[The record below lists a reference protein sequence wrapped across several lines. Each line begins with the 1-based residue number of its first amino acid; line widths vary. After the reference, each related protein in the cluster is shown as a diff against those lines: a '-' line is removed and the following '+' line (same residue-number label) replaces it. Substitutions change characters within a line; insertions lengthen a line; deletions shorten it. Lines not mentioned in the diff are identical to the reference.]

1 MLKIALA
8 QINSKVGDLAGN
20 AEKIF
25 LAAQQAEQAGASLLV
40 TPELSL
46 TGYPPEDLV
55 LRPAFLAACDR
66 ALQDLAER
74 LKSLTEITVV
84 VGHPRAREQHVFNGA
99 TVLRYG
105 KVIGTYG
112 KLELPNYAV
121 FDEQRY
127 FSPDGAPCL
136 FEINGVRIAV
146 NICEDVWAS
155 RAPAMAKASG
165 AQILL
170 AMNASPFH
178 LEKHRERLEVVR
190 SNVTKLGLSV
200 VFCNLV
206 GGQDELLF
214 DGGSFVLDAR
224 GELMARAK
232 QFEEDLLIV
241 DFFVTQVPEA
251 SVSSRSAVDYSL
263 VEQAYRAL
271 VLGTR
276 DYVKKNGFQ
285 RAVLGLSGGVDSAL
299 VLAIAV
305 DALGAEN
312 VTAVMMPSPYTAQM
326 SLDDAKS
333 CAQAFGVRYEVIS
346 IAPLFAQFNTAL
358 SDVFAGLPQDLTEEN
373 IQARIRGNLLMAMSN
388 KLSALVLVTGNKS
401 EISVGYCTL
410 YGDMAGGFAV
420 IKDVFKGMVYQ
431 LCHARNERAVRESG
445 KPVIPERILT
455 RAPSA
460 ELRHD
465 QTDQDSL
472 PPYDQLD
479 DMLKRYV
486 EDGQSRDQLIAAG
499 HLASDVDRV
508 LRLIRLNEYKRR
520 QSAPGIR
527 ISRRAFGRDWRYPL
541 TNGFTEQQKTHKE

>member
-25 LAAQQAEQAGASLLV
+25 LAAQQAQQAGASLLV

-55 LRPAFLAACDR
+55 LRPAFLAACEK
-66 ALQDLAER
+66 ALQSLADR
-74 LKSLTEITVV
+74 LKTLTEITVV
-84 VGHPRAREQHVFNGA
+84 VGHPRAREQHIFNAA

-146 NICEDVWAS
+146 NICEDVWAA

-178 LEKHRERLEVVR
+178 LEKHHERLEVVR
-190 SNVTKLGLSV
+190 SNVTKLGLPL
-200 VFCNLV
+200 VFCNMV

-232 QFEEDLLIV
+232 QFEEDLLVV
-241 DFFVTQVPEA
+241 DFFVTQVTEGPIGPA
-251 SVSSRSAVDYSL
+251 LGTDHSV

-271 VLGTR
+271 VLGTH

-285 RAVLGLSGGVDSAL
+285 RVVLGLSGGVDSAL

-305 DALGAEN
+305 DALGADN
-312 VTAVMMPSPYTAQM
+312 VTAIMMPSPYTAQI

-333 CAQAFGVRYEVIS
+333 CAEAFGVRYEVIP
-346 IAPLFAQFNTAL
+346 IEPLFQQFNTAL
-358 SDVFAGLPQDLTEEN
+358 ADVFSGLPQDLTEEN

-388 KLSALVLVTGNKS
+388 KLAALVLVTGNKS

-420 IKDVFKGMVYQ
+420 IKDVFKGMVYR
-431 LCHARNERAVRESG
+431 LCHARNERAVGETG

-460 ELRHD
+460 ELRPN

-472 PPYDQLD
+472 PPYDRLD

-486 EDGQSRDQLIAAG
+486 EDGESREQLIAAG
-499 HLASDVDRV
+499 HVAADVDRV
-508 LRLIRLNEYKRR
+508 LRMIRLNEYKRR
-520 QSAPGIR
+520 QAAPGIR

-541 TNGFTEQQKTHKE
+541 TNGFIEH

>member
-25 LAAQQAEQAGASLLV
+25 RAAQQAEKAGASLIV

-55 LRPAFLAACDR
+55 LRPAFLAACDK

-74 LKSLTEITVV
+74 LKTLTEITVV
-84 VGHPRAREQHVFNGA
+84 VGHPRAREQHVFNAA

-146 NICEDVWAS
+146 NICEDVWAT

-170 AMNASPFH
+170 SMNASPFH
-178 LEKHRERLEVVR
+178 LEKHHERLEVVR
-190 SNVTKLGLSV
+190 CNVSKLGLPV

-241 DFFVTQVPEA
+241 DFFATQVSDAANTSQATPEY
-251 SVSSRSAVDYSL
+251 SV

-285 RAVLGLSGGVDSAL
+285 RVVLGLSGGVDSAL

-312 VTAVMMPSPYTAQM
+312 VTAIMMPSPFTAAM
-326 SLDDAKS
+326 SLEDAKA
-333 CAQAFGVRYEVIS
+333 CANAFGVRYEE
-346 IAPLFAQFNTAL
+346 IAIDPLFQQYQLAL
-358 SDVFAGLPQDLTEEN
+358 AGMFAGLPEDLTEEN
-373 IQARIRGNLLMAMSN
+373 IQARIRGNLLMAHSN

-401 EISVGYCTL
+401 ETAVGYCTL
-410 YGDMAGGFAV
+410 YGDMAGGLAV
-420 IKDVFKGMVYQ
+420 IKDVFKGTVYR
-431 LCHARNERAVRESG
+431 LCHARNERAVQETGR
-445 KPVIPERILT
+445 PVIPERILT

-460 ELRHD
+460 ELRHN

-472 PPYDQLD
+472 PPYDELD
-479 DMLKRYV
+479 DMLRRFV
-486 EDGQSRDQLIAAG
+486 EEGESRAQLIAAG
-499 HLASDVDRV
+499 HASSDVDRV

-541 TNGFTEQQKTHKE
+541 TNGFTEQ

>member
-25 LAAQQAEQAGASLLV
+25 QAAQQAEKAGASLIV

-46 TGYPPEDLV
+46 TGYPEDLV
-55 LRPAFLAACDR
+55 LRPAFLAACDK

-74 LKSLTEITVV
+74 LKTLTEITVV
-84 VGHPRAREQHVFNGA
+84 VGHPRAREQHVFNAA

-146 NICEDVWAS
+146 NICEDVWAT

-170 AMNASPFH
+170 SMNASPFH
-178 LEKHRERLEVVR
+178 LEKHHERLEVVR
-190 SNVTKLGLSV
+190 CNVSKLGLPV

-241 DFFVTQVPEA
+241 DFFATQVSDAANTSQATPEY
-251 SVSSRSAVDYSL
+251 SV

-285 RAVLGLSGGVDSAL
+285 RVVLGLSGGVDSAL

-312 VTAVMMPSPYTAQM
+312 VTAIMMPSPFTAAM
-326 SLDDAKS
+326 SLEDAKA
-333 CAQAFGVRYEVIS
+333 CANAFGVRYEE
-346 IAPLFAQFNTAL
+346 IAIDPLFQQYQLAL
-358 SDVFAGLPQDLTEEN
+358 AGMFAGLPEDLTEEN
-373 IQARIRGNLLMAMSN
+373 IQARIRGNLLMALSN

-401 EISVGYCTL
+401 ETAVGYCTL
-410 YGDMAGGFAV
+410 YGDMAGGLAV
-420 IKDVFKGMVYQ
+420 IKDVFKGMVYR
-431 LCHARNERAVRESG
+431 LCHARNERAVQETGR
-445 KPVIPERILT
+445 PVIPERILT

-460 ELRHD
+460 ELRHN

-472 PPYDQLD
+472 PPYDELD
-479 DMLKRYV
+479 DMLRRFV
-486 EDGQSRDQLIAAG
+486 EEGESRAQLIAAG
-499 HLASDVDRV
+499 HASSDVDRV

-541 TNGFTEQQKTHKE
+541 TNGFTEQ

>member
-25 LAAQQAEQAGASLLV
+25 QAAQEAEKSGASLLV

-55 LRPAFLAACDR
+55 LRPAFLAACDK
-66 ALQDLAER
+66 ALQDLAAR
-74 LKSLTEITVV
+74 LKTLTEITVV
-84 VGHPRAREQHVFNGA
+84 VGHPRARAQHVFNAA
-99 TVLRYG
+99 TVVRYG
-105 KVIGTYG
+105 KVIGSYG

-178 LEKHRERLEVVR
+178 LEKHHERLEVVR
-190 SNVTKLGLSV
+190 CNVSKLGLPV

-241 DFFVTQVPEA
+241 DFFATQA
-251 SVSSRSAVDYSL
+251 SDSADIAQAMPDYSV

-285 RAVLGLSGGVDSAL
+285 RVVLGLSGGVDSAL

-305 DALGAEN
+305 DAVGAEN
-312 VTAVMMPSPYTAQM
+312 VTTVMMPSPFTASI
-326 SLDDAKS
+326 SLEDAKA
-333 CAQAFGVRYEVIS
+333 CADAFGVRYEE
-346 IAPLFAQFNTAL
+346 IAIDPLFQHYKSAL
-358 SDVFAGLPQDLTEEN
+358 AGIFAGLPEDLTEEN
-373 IQARIRGNLLMAMSN
+373 IQARIRGNLLMALSN

-401 EISVGYCTL
+401 ETSVGYCTL
-410 YGDMAGGFAV
+410 YGDMAGGLAV
-420 IKDVFKGMVYQ
+420 IKDVFKGMVYR
-431 LCHARNERAVRESG
+431 LCHARNARALQETGRL
-445 KPVIPERILT
+445 VIPERILT

-460 ELRHD
+460 ELRHN

-472 PPYDQLD
+472 PPYDALD
-479 DMLKRYV
+479 DMLRRFV
-486 EDGQSRDQLIAAG
+486 EEGESRAQLMAAG
-499 HLASDVDRV
+499 HAASDVDRV
-508 LRLIRLNEYKRR
+508 LKLIRLNEYKRR

-541 TNGFTEQQKTHKE
+541 TNGFTEQ

>member
-25 LAAQQAEQAGASLLV
+25 QAAQQAEKAGASLIV

-55 LRPAFLAACDR
+55 LRPAFLAACDK

-74 LKSLTEITVV
+74 LKTLTEITVV
-84 VGHPRAREQHVFNGA
+84 VGHPRAREQHVFNAA

-146 NICEDVWAS
+146 NICEDVWAT

-170 AMNASPFH
+170 SMNASPFH
-178 LEKHRERLEVVR
+178 LEKHHERLEVVR
-190 SNVTKLGLSV
+190 CNVSKLGLPV

-241 DFFVTQVPEA
+241 DFFATQVSDAANTSQATPEY
-251 SVSSRSAVDYSL
+251 SV

-285 RAVLGLSGGVDSAL
+285 RVVLGLSGGVDSAL

-312 VTAVMMPSPYTAQM
+312 VTAIMMPSPFTAAM
-326 SLDDAKS
+326 SLEDAKA
-333 CAQAFGVRYEVIS
+333 CANAFGVRYEE
-346 IAPLFAQFNTAL
+346 IAIDPLFQQYQSAL
-358 SDVFAGLPQDLTEEN
+358 AGMFAGLPEDLTEEN
-373 IQARIRGNLLMAMSN
+373 IQARIRGNLLMALSN

-401 EISVGYCTL
+401 ETAVGYCTL
-410 YGDMAGGFAV
+410 YGDMAGGLAV
-420 IKDVFKGMVYQ
+420 IKDVFKGMVYR
-431 LCHARNERAVRESG
+431 LCHARNERAVQETGRS
-445 KPVIPERILT
+445 VIPERILT

-460 ELRHD
+460 ELRHN

-472 PPYDQLD
+472 PPYDELD
-479 DMLKRYV
+479 DMLRRFV
-486 EDGQSRDQLIAAG
+486 EEGESRAQLIAAG
-499 HLASDVDRV
+499 HASSDVDRV

-541 TNGFTEQQKTHKE
+541 TNGFTEQ

>member
-25 LAAQQAEQAGASLLV
+25 QAAQQAEKAGASLIV

-55 LRPAFLAACDR
+55 LRPAFLAACDK

-74 LKSLTEITVV
+74 LKTLTEITVV
-84 VGHPRAREQHVFNGA
+84 VGHPRAREQHVFNAA

-146 NICEDVWAS
+146 NICEDVWAT

-170 AMNASPFH
+170 SMNASPFH
-178 LEKHRERLEVVR
+178 LEKHHERLEVVR
-190 SNVTKLGLSV
+190 CNVSKLGLPV

-241 DFFVTQVPEA
+241 DFFATQVSDAANTSQAMPEY
-251 SVSSRSAVDYSL
+251 SV

-285 RAVLGLSGGVDSAL
+285 RVVLGLSGGVDSAL

-312 VTAVMMPSPYTAQM
+312 VTAIMMPSPFTAAM
-326 SLDDAKS
+326 SLEDAKA
-333 CAQAFGVRYEVIS
+333 CANAFGVRYEE
-346 IAPLFAQFNTAL
+346 IAIDPLFQQYQSAL
-358 SDVFAGLPQDLTEEN
+358 AGMFAGLPEDLTEEN
-373 IQARIRGNLLMAMSN
+373 IQARIRGNLLMALSN

-401 EISVGYCTL
+401 ETAVGYCTL
-410 YGDMAGGFAV
+410 YGDMAGGLAV
-420 IKDVFKGMVYQ
+420 IKDVFKGMVYR
-431 LCHARNERAVRESG
+431 LCHARNERAVQETGR
-445 KPVIPERILT
+445 PVIPERILT

-460 ELRHD
+460 ELRHN

-472 PPYDQLD
+472 PPYDELD
-479 DMLKRYV
+479 DMLRRFV
-486 EDGQSRDQLIAAG
+486 EEGESRAQLIAAG
-499 HLASDVDRV
+499 HASSDVDRV

-541 TNGFTEQQKTHKE
+541 TNGFTEQ

>member
-25 LAAQQAEQAGASLLV
+25 QAAQQAEKAGASLIV

-55 LRPAFLAACDR
+55 LRPAFLAACDK

-74 LKSLTEITVV
+74 LKTLTEITVV
-84 VGHPRAREQHVFNGA
+84 VGHPRAREQHVFNAA

-146 NICEDVWAS
+146 NICEDVWAT

-170 AMNASPFH
+170 SMNASPFH
-178 LEKHRERLEVVR
+178 LEKHHERLEVVR
-190 SNVTKLGLSV
+190 CNVSKLGLPV

-241 DFFVTQVPEA
+241 DFFATQVSDAANTSQAMPEY
-251 SVSSRSAVDYSL
+251 SV

-285 RAVLGLSGGVDSAL
+285 RVVLGLSGGVDSAL

-312 VTAVMMPSPYTAQM
+312 VTAIMMPSPFTAAM
-326 SLDDAKS
+326 SLEDAKA
-333 CAQAFGVRYEVIS
+333 CANAFGVRYEE
-346 IAPLFAQFNTAL
+346 IAIDPLFQQYQLAL
-358 SDVFAGLPQDLTEEN
+358 AGMFAGLPEDLTEEN
-373 IQARIRGNLLMAMSN
+373 IQARIRGNLLMALSN

-401 EISVGYCTL
+401 ETAVGYCTL
-410 YGDMAGGFAV
+410 YGDMAGGLAV
-420 IKDVFKGMVYQ
+420 IKDVFKGMVYR
-431 LCHARNERAVRESG
+431 LCHARNERAVQETGRS
-445 KPVIPERILT
+445 VIPERILT

-460 ELRHD
+460 ELRHN

-472 PPYDQLD
+472 PPYDELD
-479 DMLKRYV
+479 DMLRRFV
-486 EDGQSRDQLIAAG
+486 EEGESRAQLIAAG
-499 HLASDVDRV
+499 HASSDVDRV

-541 TNGFTEQQKTHKE
+541 TNGFTEQ

>member
-25 LAAQQAEQAGASLLV
+25 QAAQQAEKAGASLIV

-55 LRPAFLAACDR
+55 LRPAFLAACDK

-74 LKSLTEITVV
+74 LKTLTEITVV
-84 VGHPRAREQHVFNGA
+84 VGHPRAREQHVFNAA

-146 NICEDVWAS
+146 NICEDVWAT

-170 AMNASPFH
+170 SMNASPFH
-178 LEKHRERLEVVR
+178 LEKHHERLEVVR
-190 SNVTKLGLSV
+190 CNVSKLGLPV

-241 DFFVTQVPEA
+241 DFFATQVSDAANPSQAMPEY
-251 SVSSRSAVDYSL
+251 SV

-285 RAVLGLSGGVDSAL
+285 RVVLGLSGGVDSAL

-312 VTAVMMPSPYTAQM
+312 VTAIMMPSPFTAAM
-326 SLDDAKS
+326 SLEDAKA
-333 CAQAFGVRYEVIS
+333 CANAFGVRYEE
-346 IAPLFAQFNTAL
+346 IAIDPLFQQYQLAL
-358 SDVFAGLPQDLTEEN
+358 AGMFAGLPEDLTEEN
-373 IQARIRGNLLMAMSN
+373 IQARIRGNLLMALSN

-401 EISVGYCTL
+401 ETAVGYCTL
-410 YGDMAGGFAV
+410 YGDMAGGLAV
-420 IKDVFKGMVYQ
+420 IKDVFKGMVYR
-431 LCHARNERAVRESG
+431 LCHARNERAVQETGRS
-445 KPVIPERILT
+445 VIPERILT

-460 ELRHD
+460 ELRHN

-472 PPYDQLD
+472 PPYDELD
-479 DMLKRYV
+479 DMLRRFV
-486 EDGQSRDQLIAAG
+486 EEGESRAQLIAAG
-499 HLASDVDRV
+499 HASSDVDRV

-541 TNGFTEQQKTHKE
+541 TNGFTEQ

>member
-25 LAAQQAEQAGASLLV
+25 RAAQQAEKAGASLIV

-55 LRPAFLAACDR
+55 LRPAFLAACDK

-74 LKSLTEITVV
+74 LKTLTEITVV
-84 VGHPRAREQHVFNGA
+84 VGHPRAREQHVFNAA

-146 NICEDVWAS
+146 NICEDVWAT

-170 AMNASPFH
+170 SMNASPFH
-178 LEKHRERLEVVR
+178 LEKHHERLEVVR
-190 SNVTKLGLSV
+190 CNVSKLGLPV

-241 DFFVTQVPEA
+241 DFFATQVSDAANTSQATPEY
-251 SVSSRSAVDYSL
+251 SV

-285 RAVLGLSGGVDSAL
+285 RVVLGLSGGVDSAL

-312 VTAVMMPSPYTAQM
+312 VTAIMMPSPFTAAM
-326 SLDDAKS
+326 SLEDAKA
-333 CAQAFGVRYEVIS
+333 CANAFGVRYEE
-346 IAPLFAQFNTAL
+346 IAIDPLFQQYQSAL
-358 SDVFAGLPQDLTEEN
+358 AGMFAGLPEDLTEEN
-373 IQARIRGNLLMAMSN
+373 IQARIRGNLLMALSN

-401 EISVGYCTL
+401 ETAVGYCTL
-410 YGDMAGGFAV
+410 YGDMAGGLAV
-420 IKDVFKGMVYQ
+420 IKDVFKGMVYR
-431 LCHARNERAVRESG
+431 LCHARNERAVQETGR
-445 KPVIPERILT
+445 PVIPERILT

-460 ELRHD
+460 ELRHN

-472 PPYDQLD
+472 PPYDELD
-479 DMLKRYV
+479 DMLRRFV
-486 EDGQSRDQLIAAG
+486 EEGESRAQLIAAG
-499 HLASDVDRV
+499 HASSDVDRV

-541 TNGFTEQQKTHKE
+541 TNGFTEQ

>member
-25 LAAQQAEQAGASLLV
+25 QAAQQAEKAGASLIV

-55 LRPAFLAACDR
+55 LRPAFLAACDK

-74 LKSLTEITVV
+74 LKTLTEITVV
-84 VGHPRAREQHVFNGA
+84 VGHPRAREQHVFNAA

-146 NICEDVWAS
+146 NICEDVWAT

-170 AMNASPFH
+170 SMNASPFH
-178 LEKHRERLEVVR
+178 LEKHHERLEVVR
-190 SNVTKLGLSV
+190 CNVSKLGLPV

-241 DFFVTQVPEA
+241 DFFATQVSDAANTSQAMPEY
-251 SVSSRSAVDYSL
+251 SV

-285 RAVLGLSGGVDSAL
+285 RVVLGLSGGVDSAL

-312 VTAVMMPSPYTAQM
+312 VTAIMMPSPFTAAM
-326 SLDDAKS
+326 SLEDAKA
-333 CAQAFGVRYEVIS
+333 CANAFGVRYEE
-346 IAPLFAQFNTAL
+346 IAIDPLFQQYQLAL
-358 SDVFAGLPQDLTEEN
+358 AGMFAGLPEDLTEEN
-373 IQARIRGNLLMAMSN
+373 IQARIRGNLLMALSN

-401 EISVGYCTL
+401 ETAVGYCTL
-410 YGDMAGGFAV
+410 YGDMAGGLAV
-420 IKDVFKGMVYQ
+420 IKDVFKGMVYR
-431 LCHARNERAVRESG
+431 LCHARNERAVQEIGR
-445 KPVIPERILT
+445 PVIPERILT

-460 ELRHD
+460 ELRHN

-472 PPYDQLD
+472 PPYDELD
-479 DMLKRYV
+479 DMLRRFV
-486 EDGQSRDQLIAAG
+486 EEGESRAQLIAAG
-499 HLASDVDRV
+499 HASSDVDRV

-541 TNGFTEQQKTHKE
+541 TNGFTEQ

>member
-25 LAAQQAEQAGASLLV
+25 QAAQQAEKAGASLIV

-55 LRPAFLAACDR
+55 LRPAFLAACDK
-66 ALQDLAER
+66 ALQDLTER
-74 LKSLTEITVV
+74 LKTLTEITVV
-84 VGHPRAREQHVFNGA
+84 VGHPRAREQHVFNAA

-146 NICEDVWAS
+146 NICEDVWAT

-170 AMNASPFH
+170 SMNASPFH
-178 LEKHRERLEVVR
+178 LEKHHERLEVVR
-190 SNVTKLGLSV
+190 CNVSKLGLPV

-241 DFFVTQVPEA
+241 DFFATQVSDAANTSQATPEY
-251 SVSSRSAVDYSL
+251 SV

-285 RAVLGLSGGVDSAL
+285 RVVLGLSGGVDSAL

-312 VTAVMMPSPYTAQM
+312 VTAIMMPSPFTAAM
-326 SLDDAKS
+326 SLEDAKA
-333 CAQAFGVRYEVIS
+333 CANAFGVRYEE
-346 IAPLFAQFNTAL
+346 IAIDPLFQQYQLAL
-358 SDVFAGLPQDLTEEN
+358 AGMFAGLPEDLTEEN
-373 IQARIRGNLLMAMSN
+373 IQARIRGNLLMALSN

-401 EISVGYCTL
+401 ETAVGYCTL
-410 YGDMAGGFAV
+410 YGDMAGGLAV
-420 IKDVFKGMVYQ
+420 IKDVFKGMVYR
-431 LCHARNERAVRESG
+431 LCHARNERAVQETGR
-445 KPVIPERILT
+445 PVIPERILT

-460 ELRHD
+460 ELRHN

-472 PPYDQLD
+472 PPYDELD
-479 DMLKRYV
+479 DMLRRFV
-486 EDGQSRDQLIAAG
+486 EEGESRAQLIAAG
-499 HLASDVDRV
+499 HASSDVDRV

-541 TNGFTEQQKTHKE
+541 TNGFTEQ